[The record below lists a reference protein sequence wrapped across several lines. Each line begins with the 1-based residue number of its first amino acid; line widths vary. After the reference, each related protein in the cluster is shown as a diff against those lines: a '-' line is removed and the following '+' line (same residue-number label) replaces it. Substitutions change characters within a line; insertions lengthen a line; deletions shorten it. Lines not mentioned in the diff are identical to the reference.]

1 MASLANNPQSNRPPR
16 ILGLPGVM
24 FLTGYSRS
32 KIYRLDKR
40 GVLLRAKQVE
50 GSTFGRMAR
59 GQCLCPYRV
68 RAGRIP
74 SIRWKTFTLVR
85 LRHRRVLPSSAIR
98 GTRRQRPTLARLAC
112 NWAKAKG
119 AKSGGTSADLQL
131 TSMTVMGGKV
141 YLHAPTGKL
150 FLEIG
155 KAPALLAGINIT
167 GDDGNV

>member
-16 ILGLPGVM
+16 ILGLKEVM

-50 GSTFGRMAR
+50 GSPSAGWLEDSVYAHIESRR
-59 GQCLCPYRV
+59 PDPIDPLENIHSGQT
-68 RAGRIP
+68 
-74 SIRWKTFTLVR
+74 KTSKGPALVR
-85 LRHRRVLPSSAIR
+85 HKGDEETTTNFSQTRVQLS
-98 GTRRQRPTLARLAC
+98 
-112 NWAKAKG
+112 KAKG

-141 YLHAPTGKL
+141 YLHAPTGNL